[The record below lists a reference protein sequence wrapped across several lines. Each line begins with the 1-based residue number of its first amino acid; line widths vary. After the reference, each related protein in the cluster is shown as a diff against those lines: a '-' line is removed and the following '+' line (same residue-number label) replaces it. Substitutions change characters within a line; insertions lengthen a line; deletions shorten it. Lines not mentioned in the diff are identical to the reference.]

1 MSNPFLSRRAALLSL
16 ASLPLLATSSLAQE
30 LSDDPFIR
38 AMQNEEKSRDAAI
51 IEAQKLAQEE
61 AKKKATQTR
70 FDPRIS
76 DPALRSDNQLNDEL
90 SGDTGILTNEMAY
103 EGKSIS
109 NVQVRYLS
117 KAKNI
122 PMERLLDIISTKKGM
137 KYSATRANEDIE
149 RLVEKGLVSPD
160 TILVVTPNGDS
171 VNVLFEVRSAATL
184 AGIAFQGNTFFDN
197 YDLME
202 VVTDD
207 TKHRTPILASG
218 KMIHDRDLAAAREA
232 ILTYYYEARF
242 PDTKVTWTEQPSAA
256 KGGYRDIVFH
266 IEEGKRVELVDVEF
280 VGNTQFDSA
289 QLQQVMKTQEKGAFF
304 FWTGSGRIN
313 RNQMED
319 DLTAIVDHYRNFGY
333 LRARVTKVDQANYG
347 TEDHQKIRLTVHID
361 EGPRYRINQVSFDGN
376 KIFTHD
382 ELEPALSM
390 IKGDIYSL
398 KKVADDITMV
408 RDYYGSKGHAD
419 AMIRPDITEVGVD
432 DEGVRLINIKYA
444 ITEGGSYRVGRV
456 NIRGNTT
463 TRHHVIL
470 REIPIKP
477 GEPLNS
483 VDLETARARLRN
495 LGYFDN
501 VQLAQS
507 ASSTAGY
514 RDVNVTLR
522 ERRTGDLRFGVSF
535 STSSNLAFFVNVTQS
550 NFDVR
555 GFLNGVFVGGGQR
568 LTLAANIGTDYQTA
582 SIFLLEPW
590 FLDRKLAFGNEVYF
604 SSSDYLSDYYQQK
617 NFGYSVSLRHALSPA
632 SSIKAEYRIERY
644 DLDPSGSAP
653 SYYQENTGTF
663 NRSHLSL
670 SYTYDTRDA
679 IITPRSGGHFRAN
692 VGYSGPGSTV
702 QTVAV
707 GAEGS
712 YFYNSFWDTIFSVKF
727 NMQTVDTINSDET
740 VPIFESLYL
749 GGPQDL
755 RGFRYRDVGI
765 VDPLIAGDETI
776 GGKSSFFMQLEMT
789 VPIVETIRMAAFM
802 DFGFVHA
809 GSGDFKPE
817 LWAADIGI
825 GVRMNLPMGPLAA
838 DIAFP
843 IETNNAIDEGMQFQ
857 FYADYE
863 Y

>member
-1 MSNPFLSRRAALLSL
+1 MSNPFFPRRVALVSL
-16 ASLPLLATSSLAQE
+16 AALPLLTTSSFAQE

-38 AMQNEEKSRDAAI
+38 AIQNDQKAKDAAI
-51 IEAQKLAQEE
+51 IEARKE
-61 AKKKATQTR
+61 ADKAP

-76 DPALRSDNQLNDEL
+76 DPALRSDKETNAAL
-90 SGDTGILTNEMAY
+90 SGDTGILTNERVY
-103 EGKSIS
+103 EGKPIS
-109 NVQVRYLS
+109 SVQVRYLS
-117 KAKNI
+117 KARNV
-122 PMERLLDIISTKKGM
+122 PTERLLDVISTKKGM
-137 KYSATRANEDIE
+137 PYSAVRANDDIE

-160 TILVVTPNGDS
+160 TILVVTPNGNS
-171 VNVLFEVRSAATL
+171 VNVLFEVRSATTL
-184 AGIAFQGNTFFDN
+184 AGIDFTGNSFFDDF
-197 YDLME
+197 DLME

-207 TKHRTPILASG
+207 TQHRTPIIASG

-232 ILTYYYEARF
+232 IIKYYYEARF
-242 PDTKVTWTEQPSAA
+242 PDTKVTWTERPSAA
-256 KGGYRDIVFH
+256 KGGYRDIIFH
-266 IEEGKRVELVDVEF
+266 IEEGNRVEMVDINF
-280 VGNTQFDSA
+280 VGNKQFDST
-289 QLQQVMKTQEKGAFF
+289 QLRQVMKTKKKGALF

-313 RNQMED
+313 RDQMED
-319 DLTAIVDHYRNFGY
+319 DLTAIIDHYRNFGY
-333 LRARVTKVDQANYG
+333 LRARVTKVDYPNYG
-347 TEDHQKIRLTVHID
+347 SKDHQKLHLTVHID
-361 EGPRYRINQVSFDGN
+361 EGPRYRINKVSFEGN
-376 KIFTHD
+376 KVFNHD

-398 KKVADDITMV
+398 KKVGADITLV
-408 RDYYGSKGHAD
+408 RDYYGAKGYAD
-419 AMIRPDITEVGVD
+419 AMVRPDITEVGVD
-432 DEGVRLINIKYA
+432 DKGVRLININYK
-444 ITEGGSYRVGRV
+444 ITEGNSYRIGRV

-477 GEPLNS
+477 GEPLNA

-495 LGYFDN
+495 LGYFDD

-507 ASSTAGY
+507 TSSTAGY
-514 RDVNVTLR
+514 RDVNVSLR

-550 NFDVR
+550 NFDIR

-568 LTLAANIGTDYQTA
+568 LTLSANIGTDYQTA

-590 FLDRKLAFGNEVYF
+590 FLDRKLAFGNELYF

-617 NFGYSVSLRHALSPA
+617 NFGYAISLRHALNPESYV
-632 SSIKAEYRIERY
+632 KAEYRIERFE
-644 DLDPSGSAP
+644 LDPTGGAP
-653 SYYQENTGTF
+653 SYYLANTGTF
-663 NRSHLSL
+663 NRSHLDL

-692 VGYSGPGSTV
+692 LGYSGPGSTV
-702 QTVAV
+702 QTY
-707 GAEGS
+707 GAGLEGS
-712 YFYNSFWDTIFSVKF
+712 YFYNGFWDTIFSVNF
-727 NMQTVDTINSDET
+727 SMQTVDTVDSNET

-749 GGPQDL
+749 GGPKDL
-755 RGFRYRDVGI
+755 RGFRYRDVGLI
-765 VDPLIAGDETI
+765 DTLIAGDETI
-776 GGKSSFFMQLEMT
+776 GGNSSFYMQLEVT
-789 VPIVETIRMAAFM
+789 VPVVETIRMAAFL

-809 GSGDFKPE
+809 DSFDFAPE
-817 LWAADIGI
+817 LWAADVGI

-843 IETNNAIDEGMQFQ
+843 IASDNAIDEGMQFQ